1 MQRKD
6 SSPSQWFFLPPG
18 STPLRAFRRSNL
30 IAIAILVF
38 FSVGLLLIGLIPGA
52 SGTRGSALATHHS
65 QPKIGRAAPAHHV
78 R

>member
-6 SSPSQWFFLPPG
+6 SSPSQWFFLPPQ
-18 STPLRAFRRSNL
+18 STPQRAFRRSNL

-38 FSVGLLLIGLIPGA
+38 FAVGLLLIGLIPGA
-52 SGTRGSALATHHS
+52 SDTQGSALATHHS
-65 QPKIGRAAPAHHV
+65 QPKIGSTAPAHHV